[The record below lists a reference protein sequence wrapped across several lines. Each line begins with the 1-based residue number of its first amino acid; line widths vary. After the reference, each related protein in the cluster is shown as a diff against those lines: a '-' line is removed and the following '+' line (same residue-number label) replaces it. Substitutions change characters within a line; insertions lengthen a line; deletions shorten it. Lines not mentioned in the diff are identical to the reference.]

1 MTDTVSVTID
11 KTAVD
16 LPSFDLEA
24 FQLAPYSFYAAA
36 REQAPIFWSARHRQY
51 IALGATAVR
60 GCLQSPDFIVDSPF
74 RASRRLFGR
83 TIVDVDGREHT
94 RLRAIANK
102 GFVPPRYDS
111 YKARYVIPIIAELA
125 DALAASGGGD
135 FVADFADP
143 IPSRIMAHVIGIPVS
158 RYRDFHRLSSPIIAF
173 LDTAS
178 PQRLATARAAFNEL
192 KEIVLPVIAEKLAA
206 PDETI
211 IGELAGANA
220 NGEDISY
227 DEIVRQVGLMIPAAI
242 DTTNRL
248 VANALHIL
256 AAHPQWQ
263 DRLAEDE
270 ALIAAFVEEVMRFEP
285 PIHTSVRICA
295 RDTVVEGC
303 AMEKGSL
310 VNVFFGAANRD
321 PAHFSNP
328 DRFDPERPELR
339 RHLSFGGG
347 KHQCMGRFFAVI
359 EVAEAIRAIVAR
371 GRIAFATANPA
382 PIEGAA
388 FRSPARLDL
397 TFVKRGHQ

>member
-1 MTDTVSVTID
+1 
-11 KTAVD
+11 
-16 LPSFDLEA
+16 
-24 FQLAPYSFYAAA
+24 
-36 REQAPIFWSARHRQY
+36 
-51 IALGATAVR
+51 
-60 GCLQSPDFIVDSPF
+60 
-74 RASRRLFGR
+74 
-83 TIVDVDGREHT
+83 
-94 RLRAIANK
+94 
-102 GFVPPRYDS
+102 
-111 YKARYVIPIIAELA
+111 
-125 DALAASGGGD
+125 
-135 FVADFADP
+135 
-143 IPSRIMAHVIGIPVS
+143 
-158 RYRDFHRLSSPIIAF
+158 
-173 LDTAS
+173 
-178 PQRLATARAAFNEL
+178 
-192 KEIVLPVIAEKLAA
+192 
-206 PDETI
+206 
-211 IGELAGANA
+211 
-220 NGEDISY
+220 
-227 DEIVRQVGLMIPAAI
+227 MIPAAI